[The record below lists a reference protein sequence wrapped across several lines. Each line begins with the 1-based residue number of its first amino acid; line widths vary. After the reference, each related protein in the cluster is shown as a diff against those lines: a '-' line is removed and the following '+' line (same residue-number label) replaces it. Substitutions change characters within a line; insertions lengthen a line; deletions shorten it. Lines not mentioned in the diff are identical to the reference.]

1 MKETTFRKKFKRQ
14 EINFDNDMDDAVD
27 TTYQFS
33 AAPVFKSSVNKDSSV
48 ILVASHNHK
57 ESDSIDFLLKRDD
70 CEKLIKYLQ
79 GVVDYIDERNEIISN
94 LEERF
99 ALIREAYKNEEI
111 DDVSVSLCDEN
122 PLGMNTEF
130 NKPCLLKFEPNAS
143 ITCIKFF
150 TAFYA
155 IMYVTGIY
163 DMDKKVFKE
172 VLDGIPLVYD
182 SALKKRGERIRKEQ
196 MKSAMKA
203 MDERTERLKQQIK
216 K

>member
-57 ESDSIDFLLKRDD
+57 ENDSIDFLLKRDD
-70 CEKLIKYLQ
+70 CEKLINYLQ
-79 GVVDYIDERNEIISN
+79 GVIDYIDERNEIISN

-99 ALIREAYKNEEI
+99 ALIREAYKNKEI

-143 ITCIKFF
+143 ITCTKFF

-172 VLDGIPLVYD
+172 VLDEIPLVYD
-182 SALKKRGERIRKEQ
+182 SALKKRGERIRREQ
-196 MKSAMKA
+196 IKSAMKA
-203 MDERTERLKQQIK
+203 MDERTERLKKQI
-216 K
+216 